1 MSDATI
7 EVEVKVDRDLLWDVS
22 KLVSSSIDD
31 LKTSIS
37 YSKEIEY
44 NQKEQEYT
52 MIKTALELINK
63 QLCNLGETVLDLVEA
78 VHELKGE
85 L

>member
-1 MSDATI
+1 MSDASI
-7 EVEVKVDRDLLWDVS
+7 DLVVNSEVPGIREMGR
-22 KLVSSSIDD
+22 LVATSIDD

-37 YSKEIEY
+37 VCKEIEY

-52 MIKTALELINK
+52 MVKTALELINK
-63 QLCNLGETVLDLVEA
+63 QLCNLGGTVLDLVEA